1 MTNLNRRDALK
12 LFSGAGVLALGAACA
27 SSLTPALAAAGPARS
42 SLRTAQAAGSP
53 RYGGNLRVLS
63 PTDVSTLDNTK
74 TLETTAR
81 LLAQQRYETL
91 VTATAEGSPVN
102 LQPGLAT
109 SWTVS
114 PDGLSYT
121 FQLRPGVTFH
131 GGRTMTSAD
140 VAYSINRIRDPQTA
154 SPFLT
159 LFPSDMDV
167 QTPTDSTVILQL
179 KAPFAPL
186 LPALSD
192 SAASIVDRD
201 AAEASG
207 GLDTNDGGT
216 GPFTLSERIQDDHT
230 VIKRFPSYWQP
241 GKPYLDTITF
251 TWNQDQNAQHAALHS
266 GTVDFLVAPDATT
279 LDDFKSD
286 PNLQIFGPRADDV
299 MFLLMNTQKPPYT
312 DVRVRQ
318 AIMYATAREEMRSL
332 VNGDYGEPL
341 LGGYLSPRRFGG
353 LKTGIYQPT
362 ADLPKAQALMQEA
375 GVSSF
380 KAQLLTIRGF
390 VFGEKTSQVVQQQ
403 LKAIG
408 GDLTIQAMDIPNLLA
423 SLNGGTFD
431 LLCIGLNTTL
441 DPDQRLTPTF
451 GTGGA
456 SNWGKWSDAEYD
468 KLLADARTS
477 TDPAAR
483 ETLYQ
488 QAETILA
495 TRGPWAFQYDEGN
508 VDVGSTHIQ
517 GYVVAQLIADWS
529 GLSSAW
535 LDNAPRTS
543 P

>member
-1 MTNLNRRDALK
+1 MTNLNRRDTLK
-12 LFSGAGVLALGAACA
+12 LFSGAAVLALGGTFGSA
-27 SSLTPALAAAGPARS
+27 SLAAAQ
-42 SLRTAQAAGSP
+42 TATP

-74 TLETTAR
+74 TLETAAR
-81 LLAQQRYETL
+81 LLSQPRYETL
-91 VTATAEGSPVN
+91 VNATPEGSPVD

-114 PDGLSYT
+114 PDGLTYT
-121 FQLRPGVTFH
+121 LQLRPGVTFH
-131 GGRTMTSAD
+131 GGRTLTSAD
-140 VAYSINRIRDPQTA
+140 VAYSLNRLRDPQTA

-159 LFPSDMDV
+159 LFPHDMSV
-167 QTPTDSTVILQL
+167 QTPSDSTVVLQL
-179 KAPFAPL
+179 NAPFAPL

-192 SAASIVDRD
+192 SAASVVDRD
-201 AAEASG
+201 AAEAPG

-230 VIKRFPSYWQP
+230 TIARYPNYWQP

-251 TWNQDQNAQHAALHS
+251 TWNQDANAQHAALHS

-279 LDDFKSD
+279 LADFQSD
-286 PNLQIFGPRADDV
+286 SNLQIFGPRADDV
-299 MFLLMNTQKPPYT
+299 MFLLMNIQKAPYS
-312 DVRVRQ
+312 DLRVRQ
-318 AIMYATAREEMRSL
+318 AIMYATGREEMRSL

-362 ADLPKAQALMQEA
+362 ADIAKAQALMQEA
-375 GVSSF
+375 GVSNF
-380 KAQLLTIRGF
+380 NAQLITIRGF
-390 VFGEKTSQVVQQQ
+390 VFGEKNSQVVQQQ
-403 LKAIG
+403 LQAIG
-408 GDLTIQAMDIPNLLA
+408 GNLTIQAMDIPNLLS
-423 SLNGGTFD
+423 SLNSGGFD

-456 SNWGKWSDAEYD
+456 SNWAKWSNPDYD

-477 TDPAAR
+477 TDPTAR
-483 ETLYQ
+483 EMLYQ

-495 TRGPWAFQYDEGN
+495 TSGPMAFQYDEGN
-508 VDVGSTHIQ
+508 VDVGSIHVQ
-517 GYVVAQLIADWS
+517 GYVVAKLIADWS
-529 GLSSAW
+529 GLAGVW
-535 LDNAPRTS
+535 LDNAPRTT

>member
-1 MTNLNRRDALK
+1 MTDLNRRDLLK
-12 LFSGAGVLALGAACA
+12 LFSGAAVLALGAACA
-27 SSLTPALAAAGPARS
+27 SALPAAAQ
-42 SLRTAQAAGSP
+42 TTTP

-63 PTDVSTLDNTK
+63 PTDVSTMDNTK

-81 LLAQQRYETL
+81 LMSQPRYETL
-91 VTATAEGSPVN
+91 VTATPEGSPVD

-114 PDGLSYT
+114 PDGLTYT

-140 VAYSINRIRDPQTA
+140 VAYSINRLRDPQTA
-154 SPFLT
+154 SPFVT
-159 LFPSDMDV
+159 LFPKDMAV
-167 QTPTDSTVILQL
+167 QTPTDSTVVLQL
-179 KAPFAPL
+179 TGPFAPL

-201 AAEASG
+201 AAEAPG

-216 GPFTLSERIQDDHT
+216 GPFTLSERVQDDHT
-230 VIKRFPSYWQP
+230 VIKRYPNYWQP

-251 TWNQDQNAQHAALHS
+251 TWNQDANAQHAALHS

-286 PNLQIFGPRADDV
+286 SNLQIFGPRADDV
-299 MFLLMNTQKPPYT
+299 MFLLMNIQKAPYS
-312 DVRVRQ
+312 DLRVRQ
-318 AIMYATAREEMRSL
+318 AIMYATGREEMRSL

-362 ADLPKAQALMQEA
+362 ADLAKAQALMQEA

-380 KAQLLTIRGF
+380 NAQLITIRGF

-408 GDLTIQAMDIPNLLA
+408 GNLTIQAMDIPNLLS

-456 SNWGKWSDAEYD
+456 SNWAKWSDAEYD

-477 TDPAAR
+477 TDTTAR
-483 ETLYQ
+483 EMLYQ

-495 TRGPWAFQYDEGN
+495 TRGPMAFQYDEGN
-508 VDVGSTHIQ
+508 VDVGSTHVQ

-529 GLSSAW
+529 GLAGVW